1 MNLVAIPLAE
11 TPSVDGRLLQA
22 GARTLCLVLL
32 SATGLLLADSA
43 RAQERSVEWTH
54 LSSESGDLPAPNG
67 GDQQTATAVLD
78 VDVDGTNDFMIA
90 ERTGTPSVVWYRRSQ
105 EGWEKYAVENE
116 QLPIEAG
123 SATHDIDGDGDQD
136 VVFGGDAQNN
146 KVWWWEN
153 PAPDFA
159 PDQSWTRHLITETPG
174 NKHHDQIFGDVDGDG
189 QAELLFWNQ
198 GAQRLYLAEIPDDP
212 QAAGRWET
220 EVIYTYSAD
229 SQMEQRGSYPGWRDT
244 NEHEGLYTADVDG
257 DDTLD
262 VVGGGRWVTHRG
274 EGSSTEK
281 GSSAESGI
289 EGRFQ
294 EHIVD
299 ASYPFSR
306 SAAGQL
312 VEGGRPEVALVVG
325 DGRGPLVLY
334 EYQPDGD
341 EDSGSVGAGTWAA
354 TTLIEEVQNGHS
366 LDVVDF
372 NGDGHQDLFVA
383 EMRLGENPDAK
394 TWLLLGDGQGNFTRQ
409 VVSEGYGLHQ
419 AKIADLD
426 GDEDLDILGKP
437 YTWEAPRIDIWI
449 NEGPEQ
455 SGSTQSETTGSARGP
470 RPGEGHPSRWYG
482 QADYRL
488 PVQVRAAGYE
498 RQDKPVEVTLD
509 AEASPEQQAAARDST
524 APVID
529 VWYGDRQ
536 VVGAAGT
543 TQRWVNVLGTVRDPE
558 SGVASLTY
566 TLNGAPGRTV
576 DGVPGKLNVGPYPS
590 RQADIDYPGP
600 RRLYRKGDF
609 NADLPVRRLREGPN
623 VVRLTA
629 TNEAGRE
636 RTKTVRVE
644 YQPESEG
651 GGALPF
657 RIDWG
662 TVEDLQ
668 RVAHVLDG
676 RWRVAERGVRTARVG
691 YDRALAI
698 GDTSW
703 TDYQATLPVTIHGID
718 SAERAPASGGGRGG
732 AFSVT
737 LRWTGHVPRPRA
749 GCRQPLCGWT
759 RLGGGFWGILGPQ
772 RENYFRLS
780 AGQSLSKGK
789 KLRSFAPEVGK
800 TYWLKVRAETLSGG
814 GSRYRAR
821 VWEKGHPEPDDWTL
835 EKRTGT
841 GNLDHGSL
849 LLIAHHL
856 DLTFGDLMV
865 RPL

>member
-1 MNLVAIPLAE
+1 MRTGFLLLVAAA
-11 TPSVDGRLLQA
+11 S
-22 GARTLCLVLL
+22 LL
-32 SATGLLLADSA
+32 SL
-43 RAQERSVEWTH
+43 
-54 LSSESGDLPAPNG
+54 
-67 GDQQTATAVLD
+67 
-78 VDVDGTNDFMIA
+78 
-90 ERTGTPSVVWYRRSQ
+90 
-105 EGWEKYAVENE
+105 
-116 QLPIEAG
+116 
-123 SATHDIDGDGDQD
+123 
-136 VVFGGDAQNN
+136 
-146 KVWWWEN
+146 
-153 PAPDFA
+153 
-159 PDQSWTRHLITETPG
+159 
-174 NKHHDQIFGDVDGDG
+174 
-189 QAELLFWNQ
+189 
-198 GAQRLYLAEIPDDP
+198 
-212 QAAGRWET
+212 
-220 EVIYTYSAD
+220 
-229 SQMEQRGSYPGWRDT
+229 
-244 NEHEGLYTADVDG
+244 
-257 DDTLD
+257 
-262 VVGGGRWVTHRG
+262 
-274 EGSSTEK
+274 
-281 GSSAESGI
+281 
-289 EGRFQ
+289 
-294 EHIVD
+294 
-299 ASYPFSR
+299 
-306 SAAGQL
+306 
-312 VEGGRPEVALVVG
+312 
-325 DGRGPLVLY
+325 
-334 EYQPDGD
+334 
-341 EDSGSVGAGTWAA
+341 GAG
-354 TTLIEEVQNGHS
+354 
-366 LDVVDF
+366 
-372 NGDGHQDLFVA
+372 
-383 EMRLGENPDAK
+383 
-394 TWLLLGDGQGNFTRQ
+394 
-409 VVSEGYGLHQ
+409 
-419 AKIADLD
+419 
-426 GDEDLDILGKP
+426 
-437 YTWEAPRIDIWI
+437 
-449 NEGPEQ
+449 GP
-455 SGSTQSETTGSARGP
+455 
-470 RPGEGHPSRWYG
+470 G
-482 QADYRL
+482 QADVSSAGTHSSATASDSVPFP
-488 PVQVRAAGYE
+488 PVVAVKTEPDLAPPHRYEQADTYAVAPKTANDAGADARSVVVTVRPSTAASKL
-498 RQDKPVEVTLD
+498 RRTPADTT
-509 AEASPEQQAAARDST
+509 AAARDST

-651 GGALPF
+651 GGGALPF

-749 GCRQPLCGWT
+749 GCRQPLCGWS

-856 DLTFGDLMV
+856 DLTFGNLMV